1 MNAPW
6 TEDTIQS
13 VLAANRFRADDSPFL
28 TLINAQ
34 GHEENLS
41 YDALIRRA
49 ERWAS
54 AYAEDGIQPGD
65 RVVVI
70 FEHGIDLYAAY
81 IGALL
86 LGAVPAMFAHPSP
99 KLSEAIYFETIQT
112 LLESS
117 GAVALATW
125 EDLAR
130 RLEPVT
136 KKVSTIR
143 SIVTGT
149 DSLKNSFPAFSL
161 RADPDAPAFLQ
172 YSSGTT
178 GLKKGV
184 MISHRALIW
193 QVRTYAEAIGA
204 NEKDTIVSWLPLYH
218 DMGLIA
224 CFFLPLITR
233 CKVVALSPFDW
244 VKRPEMWL
252 DAVSRHKGTLSWL
265 PNFSYAFLARNTTR
279 GGWDLS
285 SLRGVVNC
293 SEPVTQ
299 AAHAAFTERF
309 APNGFRASALAA
321 SYAMAETTFA
331 VTSGGCGTPVRT
343 LETDGRT
350 IVSSGKVLPETTVRI
365 LDDAGQPL
373 ADGRTGEIE
382 VSSPSLF
389 TGYDGNPELGDQVL
403 ESGRYRTGDL
413 GFLDDGDLF
422 VTGRK
427 RDLIIIGGKNIYPH
441 DIEALAESIE
451 GIVPGRT
458 VALGDRDEIAGTE
471 AMVVLAESNVPE
483 ADWPDLAAAVRSCIA
498 SATEVTPRDVRIVP
512 PRWLRKS
519 TSGKIARAAN
529 LERYTTLPLL
539 APLAPETPTS
549 PVPHGA
555 SVLAQSTCANV
566 RQIVEGLTNGTI
578 DDDASLIREGRID
591 SFSVVNLILSLEQ
604 SFGIRI
610 PEQVAGD
617 PAALD
622 SVEEITATVEALRG
636 GEDIPES
643 EIVFGPEDVPMTSED
658 PVGLSGK
665 PAGFWTWYYRLVFR
679 RKGIRYGKGLRVL
692 GPILLRTDGDPRNIS
707 FGDGVTIMPWAD
719 LKVRENGAIR
729 IGHGCAI
736 DTTARLVAANNATI
750 RLGDRA
756 QIAFAS
762 IINAGE
768 DVTIGRD
775 TATAGHCTI
784 IASEH
789 RYDSPE
795 PIMQQGYR
803 HEPVLIGADVWLA
816 SGVLVTPGAKI
827 GNGAVISANATVSG
841 TIPPYALAAGAP
853 ARVIGSRLKEG

>member
-13 VLAANRFRADDSPFL
+13 VLAANRFRAPDHPFL
-28 TLINAQ
+28 TLVHRD
-34 GHEENLS
+34 GSETRLT
-41 YDALIRRA
+41 YDALIRKA
-49 ERWAS
+49 ERWAA
-54 AYAEDGIQPGD
+54 AYTAKGIAPGE
-65 RVVVI
+65 RIVVI
-70 FEHGIDLYAAY
+70 FEHGADLYAAY

-86 LGAVPAMFAHPSP
+86 MGAVPAMFAHPSP
-99 KLSEAIYFETIQT
+99 KLSDEVYFETIQT
-112 LLESS
+112 LLNGSQAA
-117 GAVALATW
+117 GLATW
-125 EDLAR
+125 RELAEK
-130 RLEPVT
+130 LEPVT
-136 KKVSTIR
+136 RKVPGIR
-143 SIVTGT
+143 AVLIEADV
-149 DSLKNSFPAFSL
+149 PAQSQT
-161 RADPDAPAFLQ
+161 AHATPTDPDAPAFLQ

-184 MISHRALIW
+184 MISHRALLW
-193 QVRTYAEAIGA
+193 QVRRYAETIGA
-204 NEKDTIVSWLPLYH
+204 TEKDTIVSWLPLYH

-233 CKVVALSPFDW
+233 CRLIALSPFDW
-244 VKRPEMWL
+244 VKRPDMWL

-265 PNFSYAFLARNTTR
+265 PNFAYAFMAKNASTTD
-279 GGWDLS
+279 WDLS
-285 SLRGVVNC
+285 SLRGVINC

-299 AAHAAFTERF
+299 RAHAAFTERF
-309 APNGFRASALAA
+309 ARNGFRASALGA

-331 VTSGGCGTPVRT
+331 VTSAGCGTTPLATVT
-343 LETDGRT
+343 QDGRT
-350 IVSSGKVLPETTVRI
+350 LVSSGRVLPETEVRI
-365 LDDAGQPL
+365 CDSKGEPL
-373 ADGRTGEIE
+373 PDGETGEIE
-382 VSSPSLF
+382 VASPSLF
-389 TGYDGNPELGDQVL
+389 YGYDGNPELSARVL
-403 ESGRYRTGDL
+403 SEGRYRTGDL
-413 GFLDDGDLF
+413 GFLDNDHLY

-441 DIEALAESIE
+441 DIEALAEKVD

-458 VALGDRDEIAGTE
+458 VALGDRDDEAGTE
-471 AMVVLAESNVPE
+471 TLIVLAESGMPE
-483 ADWPDLAAAVRSCIA
+483 ENWPALATAVRETVA
-498 SATEVTPRDVRIVP
+498 AATEVTPRDVRIVP
-512 PRWLRKS
+512 QRWLRKS

-529 LERYTTLPLL
+529 MERYRELPAVQPAATTESPQSV
-539 APLAPETPTS
+539 PTI
-549 PVPHGA
+549 G
-555 SVLAQSTCANV
+555 STTERV
-566 RQIVEGLTNGTI
+566 RQLIGTI
-578 DDDASLIREGRID
+578 TTGGVDDDASLVRAGRID
-591 SFSVVNLILSLEQ
+591 SFSVVNLILALEQ
-604 SFGIRI
+604 AFDIRI
-610 PEQVAGD
+610 PERVAGD

-622 SVEEITATVEALRG
+622 SINAISATIEALLEG
-636 GEDIPES
+636 NTEPEEAFDFTADDVAMAS
-643 EIVFGPEDVPMTSED
+643 EA
-658 PVGLSGK
+658 PVTLSSR

-692 GPILLRTDGDPRNIS
+692 GPILLRTDGDASNIS

-729 IGHGCAI
+729 IGNGCAI
-736 DTTARLVAANNATI
+736 DTTARLVAANDATI

-768 DVTIGRD
+768 DVIIGRD

-795 PIMQQGYR
+795 PIMSQGYR

-841 TIPPYALAAGAP
+841 TIRPYALAAGAP
-853 ARVIGSRLKEG
+853 ARVIGSRLRQG